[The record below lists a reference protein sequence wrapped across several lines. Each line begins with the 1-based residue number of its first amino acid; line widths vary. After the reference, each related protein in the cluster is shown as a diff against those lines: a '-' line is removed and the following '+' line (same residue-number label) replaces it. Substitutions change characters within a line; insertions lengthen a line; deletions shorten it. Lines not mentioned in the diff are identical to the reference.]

1 MSMTDEEIEKFYEQM
16 ILRIKG
22 DNKISREYISDSF
35 KNFFIDELTSR
46 FYKFKE
52 KIEILEKEEKK
63 FISDLSNYRHF
74 KGEKLSDEISE
85 KMAKSPMCITL
96 PVIKRLDKF
105 SMINIILLREKL
117 LFDIINKFNESL
129 KYNDREVFKSLR
141 NRIKDLESYLLDKS
155 RAYKELKQQK
165 KRNKQLRGEIKK
177 MQTKINIQNLRIRKL
192 ELKRKVEI

>member
-1 MSMTDEEIEKFYEQM
+1 
-16 ILRIKG
+16 
-22 DNKISREYISDSF
+22 
-35 KNFFIDELTSR
+35 
-46 FYKFKE
+46 
-52 KIEILEKEEKK
+52 
-63 FISDLSNYRHF
+63 
-74 KGEKLSDEISE
+74 
-85 KMAKSPMCITL
+85 MCITL

-117 LFDIINKFNESL
+117 LFDIINKFNDSL